1 MPRKR
6 DILSHHITFYPILLT
21 IRKKEFV
28 LNEMEENSCI
38 SYALK
43 STIHC
48 TCKRL
53 LQFDSLFVAVSKED
67 DRKLG
72 FYDPYIMLL
81 PTQHS
86 NIHEKETAEKYGKP
100 LYIISKRNKPGNVM
114 LVSDNSNCSTLRRL
128 VLERYVL

>member
-1 MPRKR
+1 
-6 DILSHHITFYPILLT
+6 
-21 IRKKEFV
+21 
-28 LNEMEENSCI
+28 MEENSCI

-43 STIHC
+43 STIYC

-114 LVSDNSNCSTLRRL
+114 LLSDNSNCSTLRRL